1 MTCPVQARI
10 IIPKSLLRITEASRH
25 VVTVN
30 VHGATKEQVT
40 ASVTV
45 PSEIPTTRKIA
56 TSTAPMSEETLT
68 AETKACGS
76 AGRGRWAGPS
86 PVKFYTHFLGSLYGD
101 PFVSCASSRAVSRF
115 T

>member
-1 MTCPVQARI
+1 MTYPVQARI

-25 VVTVN
+25 VVTIN
-30 VHGATKEQVT
+30 VQGATKEQVT

-68 AETKACGS
+68 AEIRAKNPPES
-76 AGRGRWAGPS
+76 AQLGRDFALA
-86 PVKFYTHFLGSLYGD
+86 TQ
-101 PFVSCASSRAVSRF
+101 VSWF
-115 T
+115 